1 MIRKSLISWSLVF
14 LACLF
19 ASCEGESLFTHN
31 GKEEA
36 DSLSLNNSYVNKWI
50 YNGMSLAYYW
60 SDKMIE
66 PEDYTQSP
74 ISFFNDLLYR
84 YHPTTAPDG
93 DRFSFI
99 RSDYANL
106 LNTFS
111 GLRSREIGFDY
122 QLYLRSENDKA
133 IVGQVTYV
141 KPNTPAVDAGVQR
154 GWWFDQIGGIAL
166 NTDNYTDLLKNLP
179 AEITLRFLN
188 RAPQQTPE
196 NFEAYLNAMHVDT
209 LTFAVLEKY
218 AENPNYLDTVYQIGN
233 KKIAY
238 FLYNFFAFGPEDK
251 SDRFLLET
259 NEIFGRFKALDVD
272 ELVLDLR
279 YNSGGYVMMSTY
291 LSSMILPALSRDKVF
306 CYFRYNDYLQAFYN
320 KQYGEDYFL
329 MHFKENFFPAG
340 SSLAVLLNNLNL
352 ERLIVLTGEYTASA
366 SEQLIN
372 GLKAYMPVILIGK
385 TTYGKNVSSLSI
397 YEQNNPKNRWG
408 MQPIVAKVFNS
419 LGESD
424 YTTGFEPDIELTELS
439 VYDQSALGD
448 TSELL
453 LNAAISLILDRSVA
467 TRRSARKEIQT
478 PVFISD
484 ETKIKGSL
492 LPAEPDLNER

>member
-1 MIRKSLISWSLVF
+1 M
-14 LACLF
+14 
-19 ASCEGESLFTHN
+19 
-31 GKEEA
+31 
-36 DSLSLNNSYVNKWI
+36 
-50 YNGMSLAYYW
+50 
-60 SDKMIE
+60 
-66 PEDYTQSP
+66 
-74 ISFFNDLLYR
+74 
-84 YHPTTAPDG
+84 
-93 DRFSFI
+93 
-99 RSDYANL
+99 
-106 LNTFS
+106 
-111 GLRSREIGFDY
+111 
-122 QLYLRSENDKA
+122 
-133 IVGQVTYV
+133 
-141 KPNTPAVDAGVQR
+141 
-154 GWWFDQIGGIAL
+154 
-166 NTDNYTDLLKNLP
+166 
-179 AEITLRFLN
+179 
-188 RAPQQTPE
+188 
-196 NFEAYLNAMHVDT
+196 
-209 LTFAVLEKY
+209 
-218 AENPNYLDTVYQIGN
+218 
-233 KKIAY
+233 
-238 FLYNFFAFGPEDK
+238 YNFFAFGPEDK

-329 MHFKENFFPAG
+329 MHFKENFFPTG

-352 ERLIVLTGEYTASA
+352 GRLIVLTGEYTASA

-478 PVFISD
+478 PVFIPD